1 MKKLILFFLLLPI
14 LSCQEA
20 KEPLSAQQIIDK
32 SIEAS
37 GGINYKEAQVSF
49 EFRDKK
55 YASTNTAG
63 TVVMERI
70 SNMDSVV
77 IRDVKEKNDF
87 KRFINDSLI
96 AVPDSLARRYMN
108 SINSVH
114 YFSRLPYGLNDGA
127 VKKELLEEVI
137 IKGTPYYKVKVTFD
151 QQGGGDDFEDIY
163 LYWFNQETFLPDFLA
178 YEFHVDGGGVRF
190 RRAYNERF
198 ISGIRF
204 VDYENYKGSPK
215 AFDFFKIDSV
225 FAASGLELL
234 SKIELEH
241 IGVNR
246 PD

>member
-1 MKKLILFFLLLPI
+1 MSEPARKLLLGKV
-14 LSCQEA
+14 SCICM
-20 KEPLSAQQIIDK
+20 LD
-32 SIEAS
+32 
-37 GGINYKEAQVSF
+37 F

-127 VKKELLEEVI
+127 EI
-137 IKGTPYYKVKVTFD
+137 D
-151 QQGGGDDFEDIY
+151 QP
-163 LYWFNQETFLPDFLA
+163 L
-178 YEFHVDGGGVRF
+178 
-190 RRAYNERF
+190 
-198 ISGIRF
+198 
-204 VDYENYKGSPK
+204 
-215 AFDFFKIDSV
+215 
-225 FAASGLELL
+225 FAG
-234 SKIELEH
+234 
-241 IGVNR
+241 
-246 PD
+246 